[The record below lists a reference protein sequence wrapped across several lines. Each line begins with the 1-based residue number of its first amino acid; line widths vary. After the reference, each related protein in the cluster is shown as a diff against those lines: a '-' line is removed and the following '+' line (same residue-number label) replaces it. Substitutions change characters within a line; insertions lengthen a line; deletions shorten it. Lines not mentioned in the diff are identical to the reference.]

1 MEMVNKAVQSG
12 RNSQRPK
19 KKAMQA
25 ELANFHVLYVAYHA
39 RVTGPFN
46 STLTRITRRTVHS
59 LMAACY
65 NHPLFALIE
74 APSLYYN
81 CINSL

>member
-59 LMAACY
+59 LMAY
-65 NHPLFALIE
+65 NHPLSALIK
-74 APSLYYN
+74 ALSLYYN
-81 CINSL
+81 CIHSL